1 MNTPQALLTDWRG
14 GFYANT
20 KHANVL
26 FGYELQRRLGARGV
40 QSCVADPGGVKSNL
54 WDKSPM
60 FKKGSFALWV
70 WMECGGVSVNVWG
83 RGGASTRPNR

>member
-1 MNTPQALLTDWRG
+1 MSVWNDCHTHHPNSLLPHAAFCESEPLQALLTDWRS

-26 FGYELQRRLGARGV
+26 FGYELQRRLGPLGV
-40 QSCVADPGGVKSNL
+40 QSVVADPGGVRSNL

-60 FKKGSFALWV
+60 FKKGSFAL
-70 WMECGGVSVNVWG
+70 
-83 RGGASTRPNR
+83 